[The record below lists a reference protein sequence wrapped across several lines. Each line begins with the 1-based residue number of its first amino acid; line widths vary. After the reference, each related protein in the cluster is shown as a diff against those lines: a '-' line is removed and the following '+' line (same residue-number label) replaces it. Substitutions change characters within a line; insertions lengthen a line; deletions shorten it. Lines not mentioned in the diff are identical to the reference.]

1 MTALEDEAAPVD
13 EASSGEEPIVKEA
26 VEHPRRMLDRYEIV
40 AEIARGGMGTVLL
53 ARLAGAGGF
62 ERLMAIKLMHEH
74 LAEDQAF
81 VTMLLDEARTAA
93 NIHHPNA
100 VGIVDVAES
109 PLGYYLVMS
118 YVEGFTLA
126 DLVGHPEL
134 SDRDRIRY
142 GLRCLVDA
150 CHGLHA
156 AHTTKNAR
164 GEALEIVHRD
174 VSPQN
179 VLVGLDGVGRIVD
192 FGIALAASRIA
203 ASRPGVLKG
212 KPSYMAPEQAQSES
226 CDARA
231 DVFTLG
237 IILWEILCGRRLFQA
252 EMDVAT
258 LLQVMTAEIPPP
270 SSEQPLCT
278 EAMEAVA
285 MKALERDLSARYG
298 DARSLA
304 AELEAAASA
313 AGLIATTHE
322 VADALS
328 ELFEERIA
336 AKREAIRHHLSSS
349 IGEPKPLEPGQ
360 LHLVPK
366 LHDLSPS
373 PRSGVTRET
382 QSGVRDVDP
391 HARTGV
397 STPPPA
403 AETRPGRPSR
413 LEETAEEP
421 ALAAPSPAKSSPPR
435 WLWIAVGVALL
446 AMIGGWLALRPWA
459 PTEEPAPRAAG
470 DTPEPSP
477 VVPEEPEAEPE
488 GEPSEVADLE
498 AEAQEQDEEEEA
510 APTHPAPEAEPERP
524 LEAEPERRPTP
535 RVRRPRPPS
544 EPAPSAP
551 TGPTLETNPYMTR

>member
-1 MTALEDEAAPVD
+1 M
-13 EASSGEEPIVKEA
+13 
-26 VEHPRRMLDRYEIV
+26 DRSDDGDGHFGPYELKW
-40 AEIARGGMGTVLL
+40 EI
-53 ARLAGAGGF
+53 GAGGMATVHAASLPGPGGF
-62 ERLMAIKLMHEH
+62 EKIVCIKRIRPEMTETEGFVDSFVNEAK
-74 LAEDQAF
+74 LAA
-81 VTMLLDEARTAA
+81 VIT
-93 NIHHPNA
+93 HPNVVQVSDLGVA
-100 VGIVDVAES
+100 SGTYYIAMEYVAGVDVLTLLQAAGERGVLLPVVAATYVARELCEGLDAAHRQGDMS
-109 PLGYYLVMS
+109 GRPLG
-118 YVEGFTLA
+118 
-126 DLVGHPEL
+126 
-134 SDRDRIRY
+134 
-142 GLRCLVDA
+142 
-150 CHGLHA
+150 
-156 AHTTKNAR
+156 
-164 GEALEIVHRD
+164 IVHRD

-413 LEETAEEP
+413 LEEAAEKP

-459 PTEEPAPRAAG
+459 PTEVPAPRAAG

-488 GEPSEVADLE
+488 GERSAVAELE
-498 AEAQEQDEEEEA
+498 AEAPEEEEEEEA
-510 APTHPAPEAEPERP
+510 APTDPAPEAEPERP